1 MATQIGIVSLHI
13 QRYGEDKAM
22 PKRTSITIVGLMGLA
37 LAMNVSAQGRH
48 DEKPHGAPAAP
59 PASSAASELEDAIP
73 LKDGG
78 KLVIKKDGTTYHL
91 DASGKRVRMR
101 DGVVMQ
107 GMDGARYM
115 MKSDAVWKTI
125 TEKGTM
131 HPSHQ

>member
-1 MATQIGIVSLHI
+1 
-13 QRYGEDKAM
+13 M
-22 PKRTSITIVGLMGLA
+22 PKRKSITIVGLIGLA

-48 DEKPHGAPAAP
+48 DEKPHGAPATP
-59 PASSAASELEDAIP
+59 PASSAASELEGAIL

-78 KLVIKKDGTTYHL
+78 KLVINRDGTTYHL

-107 GMDGARYM
+107 GTDGARYM
-115 MKSDAVWKTI
+115 MKNDAVWKTI

-131 HPSHQ
+131 HPAHQ